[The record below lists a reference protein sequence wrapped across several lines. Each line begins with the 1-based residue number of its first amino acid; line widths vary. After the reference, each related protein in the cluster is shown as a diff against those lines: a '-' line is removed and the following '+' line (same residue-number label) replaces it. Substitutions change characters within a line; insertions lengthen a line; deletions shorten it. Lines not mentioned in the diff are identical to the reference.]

1 MWYTCLEVLCKATA
15 KIEILTITHAC
26 QSKVKSFPIKLL
38 TYKPKGQDEVNITI
52 EIKADDTPEV
62 AETFTVNLVNVSGM
76 DTLQVGAVSI
86 TSRRWGFS
94 LKASR
99 SASGDKPESLVSIIR
114 KVSGSSSFEN
124 IFCTRDREAFDFL
137 NFPQSNMFNFERKKS
152 LIEQV
157 GRKEFHL
164 VHLS

>member
-1 MWYTCLEVLCKATA
+1 MDCVWYTCLEVLCKATA

-86 TSRRWGFS
+86 TGRRWGS
-94 LKASR
+94 
-99 SASGDKPESLVSIIR
+99 VS
-114 KVSGSSSFEN
+114 
-124 IFCTRDREAFDFL
+124 
-137 NFPQSNMFNFERKKS
+137 
-152 LIEQV
+152 
-157 GRKEFHL
+157 H
-164 VHLS
+164 